1 MGGATGAPARGDR
14 RASER
19 EGRRLALGS
28 IFEAD
33 FGLRTPQRVLERRL
47 EEEGTDPVASL
58 HARTLVDAV
67 VLHRDAIDAQIERRA
82 PAYPVVQLARI
93 DRALLRSAMGEL
105 LHCPATPTRVAISE
119 WVEMART
126 YSGEPTRR
134 LVNGV
139 LGQVANAST
148 RMGPHREGHAA
159 GPDLETTDV
168 TTDHKEGAPQ

>member
-1 MGGATGAPARGDR
+1 MSRGGGGER
-14 RASER
+14 RTPER
-19 EGRRLALGS
+19 EGRRLALGA

-33 FGLRTPQRVLERRL
+33 FGMRTPQRVLERRL
-47 EEEGTDPVASL
+47 EEEGATGVAAS
-58 HARTLVDAV
+58 HARILVDAV
-67 VLHRDAIDAQIERRA
+67 TRYRDGIDAEIERRA

-93 DRALLRSAMGEL
+93 DRALLRCGMGEL

-139 LGQVANAST
+139 LGQVAHAST
-148 RMGPHREGHAA
+148 RQGSDRGPHDGS
-159 GPDLETTDV
+159 PDLKQPDV
-168 TTDHKEGAPQ
+168 TAGHVEGEQQ